1 VHGRPALPG
10 GAPPAQTAPMDGAP
24 CWAELD
30 VADPEAVTAFYAQV
44 LGWSTDGEIV
54 ADHQGRIARCGEHPV
69 AAFGSPGVATP
80 PAWTLYLAVDDVDAA
95 AEEIEELGGQVLHG
109 PEDDRAGG
117 RLLVALDAGGA
128 VVGLWE
134 SERWE
139 SERWESDRLT
149 AGSGRGRL
157 CWAEAA
163 SAEPGTTRT
172 FYREL
177 LRWRWAEDG
186 AAPGHLAGHAGDT
199 PVAGLGLAGD
209 ALPHWLPVFAVT
221 DLDAAVDAAGTVG
234 GAVLAPADAGPR
246 GRHAVL
252 ADPAGARFGV
262 LEVG

>member
-1 VHGRPALPG
+1 
-10 GAPPAQTAPMDGAP
+10 MDGAP

-30 VADPEAVTAFYAQV
+30 TGDGADAETVAAFYGGV
-44 LGWSTDGEIV
+44 LGWSLDDGV
-54 ADHQGRIARCGEHPV
+54 LADHQERVAWCGDHAI
-69 AAFGSPGVATP
+69 AAFGSPGAAAP

-95 AEEIEELGGQVLHG
+95 AEQVEELGGQVLHG

-134 SERWE
+134 SDER
-139 SERWESDRLT
+139 ERPDGP
-149 AGSGRGRL
+149 GSL

-177 LRWRWAEDG
+177 LGWRWEEDG
-186 AAPGHLAGHAGDT
+186 AGPGRLAGHGDDG

-209 ALPHWLPVFAVT
+209 ALPHWLPVFAVA
-221 DLDAAVDAAGTVG
+221 DVDAAVGAAEAAGGSV
-234 GAVLAPADAGPR
+234 VAPVDTGPR
-246 GRHAVL
+246 GRTATL
-252 ADPAGARFGV
+252 ADPAGALVGV
-262 LEVG
+262 LETG